1 MTYWRR
7 SDHRA
12 LEFGEAPQHLH
23 QHAAGGRRSDLRLG
37 EAPEAG
43 CAAHSPLPRAGF
55 AHGAINRSITLRFC
69 FTLLLCKT
77 HQPLSLTA
85 SWYTRMS

>member
-55 AHGAINRSITLRFC
+55 AHGAINRLITLRFC

-77 HQPLSLTA
+77 HQPLSLNSA
-85 SWYTRMS
+85 S